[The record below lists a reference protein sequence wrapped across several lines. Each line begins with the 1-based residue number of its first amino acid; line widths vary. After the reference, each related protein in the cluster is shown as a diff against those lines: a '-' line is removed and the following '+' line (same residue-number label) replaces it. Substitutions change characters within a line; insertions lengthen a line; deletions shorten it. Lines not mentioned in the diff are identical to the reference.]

1 VLSER
6 KWSCKIEWRA
16 LVISKRLDLLPFTAA
31 EFDSMTSFPV
41 FSPILASALALPLC
55 ANAQDS
61 ARPFSPDR
69 PSFTGSP
76 YTLDPGR
83 FQFEMTLGSLARDKT
98 DDGGVAT
105 KVETIGTSASTLRWG
120 VTEDMEL
127 QLAFGGLLIEETRTP
142 LERERSSSAGDISVI
157 SKINFWGNDS
167 DDSAFGMIPYLSLP
181 VSRPASGGRRVTGGV
196 AFPLALALPGD
207 ISLGLQAG
215 MEMNPNEAGTG
226 YGAVINNS
234 AIAGIN
240 LTPKIGGYIEIFN
253 VKDTRA
259 GNAWENSAGL
269 GLSYR
274 VTDELQFDTGVNMG
288 LSEATDDLEVSI
300 GFAVRL

>member
-1 VLSER
+1 M
-6 KWSCKIEWRA
+6 
-16 LVISKRLDLLPFTAA
+16 VISDRVDLLPLTAT
-31 EFDSMTSFPV
+31 EFNHMTSYRA
-41 FSPILASALALPLC
+41 FSQILLFALAFPLC
-55 ANAQDS
+55 ANAQES

-98 DDGGVAT
+98 HDEGART
-105 KVETIGTSASTLRWG
+105 ASETIGTGASTLRLG
-120 VTEDMEL
+120 VTEDVEL
-127 QLAFGGLLIEETRTP
+127 QLAFGGVLIEETRTP
-142 LERERSSSAGDISVI
+142 LEQERLASAGDVSVI

-167 DDSAFGMIPYLSLP
+167 GDSAFGMIPYLSLP
-181 VSRPASGGRRVTGGV
+181 VSRPASGDRRVTGGV
-196 AFPLALALPGD
+196 AFPLALALPGG
-207 ISLGLQAG
+207 ISFGLQAG
-215 MEMNPNEAGTG
+215 LEMNPNETGNG
-226 YGAVINNS
+226 YGAVVNNS

-274 VTDELQFDTGVNMG
+274 FTDEVQFDTGVNIG
-288 LSEATDDLEVSI
+288 LSEAADDLELFI